1 MKATVRGTMA
11 WGAWLTVK
19 GVKQDVL
26 LHYQSGIN
34 QAGFKSGD
42 EIPTGLEIEISS
54 LNQKTLGNGAVV
66 WEAEVDPAVL
76 RAAVPAKW
84 EDGETRTT
92 TLTRILVAKK
102 PSATDTIETEKIA
115 WVFDKAT
122 GWRRQ
127 DGRAKRHPWD
137 EPEDQTVIENDW
149 DRGRCAAHLYRGW

>member
-1 MKATVRGTMA
+1 MKATVKRTMA

-19 GVKQDVL
+19 GVEKDVL
-26 LHYQSGIN
+26 LHYQAGIG
-34 QAGFKSGD
+34 QAGFKSGN
-42 EIPTGLEIEISS
+42 EIPVGLEIEISS
-54 LNQKTLGNGAVV
+54 LSQRTLGNGSVV
-66 WEAEVDPAVL
+66 WEAAVEPVVL
-76 RAAVPAKW
+76 RAAVPTKW
-84 EDGETRTT
+84 RDGEARTT
-92 TLTRILVAKK
+92 TLTRVWVAKK
-102 PSATDTIETEKIA
+102 PSAPDTHETEKIA